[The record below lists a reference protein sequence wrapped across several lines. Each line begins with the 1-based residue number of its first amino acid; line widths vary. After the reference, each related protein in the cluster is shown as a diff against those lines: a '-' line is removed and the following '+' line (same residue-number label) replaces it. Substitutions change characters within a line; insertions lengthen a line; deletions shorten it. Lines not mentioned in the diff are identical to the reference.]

1 MAEQQIEKLLTTEH
15 TPVGCTSP
23 EDNAGEVQSF
33 WSHLD
38 VLRLAI
44 IRVVGVLIAALIAFF
59 VAMPSLFDRVIL
71 APTKGDF
78 ILYRWIEEL
87 SLLLEITPTAENA
100 SFGVDLINIHL
111 ASQFLTHLTTSFWLA
126 LIGCF
131 PYLIYEL
138 WRFIRPAL
146 YRHEVKSV
154 GTALAGGTA
163 LFFVGCAVGYLIVFP
178 LTFRFL
184 ATYSVS
190 ATITNSITLDSYMSN
205 FLGIIFVMG
214 LSFELP
220 MLCRLLSAT
229 GLITRS
235 MLRSY
240 RRHMVVAL
248 LLLAALITPSG
259 DPFTLGVVFLPL
271 YLLYEAG
278 ICIAHE

>member
-1 MAEQQIEKLLTTEH
+1 MAEQQTDNRPTTQDA
-15 TPVGCTSP
+15 PVGNTAPEHDTSK
-23 EDNAGEVQSF
+23 VQSF

-38 VLRLAI
+38 ELRWAV
-44 IRVVGVLIAALIAFF
+44 IRIAGVLVAALIAFF
-59 VAMPSLFDRVIL
+59 VAMPALFDRVIL
-71 APTKGDF
+71 APTQGDF
-78 ILYRWIEEL
+78 ILYRWIGKL
-87 SLLLEITPTAENA
+87 VALLEVTPPPESTP
-100 SFGVDLINIHL
+100 FGVDLINIHL

-146 YRHEVKSV
+146 YRHEIKGVRM
-154 GTALAGGTA
+154 ALAGGTV
-163 LFFVGCAVGYLIVFP
+163 LFFAGCAVGYLIVFP

-184 ATYSVS
+184 ATYTVS

-220 MLCRLLSAT
+220 ILCRLLSAT

-235 MLRSY
+235 TLRSY
-240 RRHMVVAL
+240 RRHMVVIL

-278 ICIAHE
+278 IRIAHE